1 MPNAGDRLVEA
12 FTKPLNKTQD
22 VCYPPVEA
30 DASPVYA
37 KLDDQKNAP
46 EPRRP
51 TSLDMGKVSSRG

>member
-30 DASPVYA
+30 DAESVYTVT
-37 KLDDQKNAP
+37 DEQFAP
-46 EPRRP
+46 NPRR
-51 TSLDMGKVSSRG
+51 TTALDMGKVSSKG